1 MYSKNDSIQKIVIGG
16 LLAAVVFV
24 ATCLSFPNG
33 AGGYT
38 HLGDAMIV
46 LTVMFIGGK
55 RGALSAGIGAM
66 LADLILGY
74 AMWAPISLVSKALM
88 ALIIGS
94 LLNSSIFGL
103 KGRAR
108 WFIAVLA
115 GVIFET
121 LCYSAAG
128 FCLEGGVGGAI
139 AEACGMII
147 QGGLAIVV
155 GLILSEALQKSPLKN
170 TMIHHTDNK

>member
-1 MYSKNDSIQKIVIGG
+1 MNSRNDSIQKVVIGG

-55 RGALSAGIGAM
+55 RGAVSAGLGAM
-66 LADLILGY
+66 LSDLILGY
-74 AMWAPISLVSKALM
+74 PMWAPISLVSKAVM
-88 ALIIGS
+88 ALIIGAILGS
-94 LLNSSIFGL
+94 KLFGL
-103 KGRAR
+103 RGRAR
-108 WFIAVLA
+108 WFVAVLA
-115 GVIFET
+115 GVIVEGIFYT
-121 LCYSAAG
+121 AAG
-128 FCLEGGVGGAI
+128 YCLEGGVGGAI
-139 AEACGMII
+139 AEAGGMAI

-170 TMIHHTDNK
+170 TMMHHTSDN

>member
-1 MYSKNDSIQKIVIGG
+1 MNSRNDSIQKVVIGG

-33 AGGYT
+33 VGGYT

-46 LTVMFIGGK
+46 LAVMFVGGK
-55 RGALSAGIGAM
+55 RGALSAGLGAM

-94 LLNSSIFGL
+94 ILKSKLFGMS
-103 KGRAR
+103 GRVR
-108 WFIAVLA
+108 WFVAVLA

-121 LCYSAAG
+121 ICYSAAG
-128 FCLEGGVGGAI
+128 FCLEGGIGGAI
-139 AEACGMII
+139 AEAGGMVI

-155 GLILSEALQKSPLKN
+155 GLILSEALQKSPLGN
-170 TMIHHTDNK
+170 IMMNHTDDK